1 VRKSLMFAFIGV
13 FAALHVILYFLSF
26 GLWRSWAIYL
36 EPIEGIVL
44 GPWAGFSA
52 ALMGSIIARMIKPSD
67 VWMFGII
74 AEPLGALASGFM
86 AKGRWKPVLGLY
98 TLMLTAYFLH
108 PFATWLPLWTLLDIL
123 VAFAL
128 IYPAA
133 RLSRDIFQKDSKHL
147 PVPVVLTSVIGTV
160 TDSLTRVFLLVPVGL
175 YLVLGWSPQFVFG
188 AFVIGAA
195 DSYFEDALTI
205 ITSVLTGVPLL
216 IALRKIQGFKYPLT

>member
-1 VRKSLMFAFIGV
+1 V
-13 FAALHVILYFLSF
+13 FAALHAILYFLSF
-26 GLWRSWAIYL
+26 GFWRSWAIYL

-67 VWMFGII
+67 IWMFGIA
-74 AEPLGALASGFM
+74 AEPLGALASGFL
-86 AKGRWKPVLGLY
+86 AKGSWKPVLGLY
-98 TLMLTAYFLH
+98 AVMLTSYFLH
-108 PFATWLPLWTLLDIL
+108 PFATWLPLWTILDIL
-123 VAFAL
+123 AAFTL
-128 IYPAA
+128 IYPTT
-133 RLSRDIFQKDSKHL
+133 RLSKHIFQKDPKHL
-147 PVPVVLTSVIGTV
+147 PVPVALTSVIGTI

-175 YLVLGWSPQFVFG
+175 YLILGWSPQFVFG

-205 ITSVLTGVPLL
+205 VTSILVGVPLL